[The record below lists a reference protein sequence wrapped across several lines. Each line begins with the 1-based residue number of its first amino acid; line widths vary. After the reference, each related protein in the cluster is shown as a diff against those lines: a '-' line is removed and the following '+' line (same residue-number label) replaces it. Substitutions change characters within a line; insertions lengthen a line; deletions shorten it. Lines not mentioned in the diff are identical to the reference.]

1 MSRREGQRVSSAG
14 LRDARLAALPARA
27 WRRRVPHR
35 PAAVRELPR
44 LGELHRATAV
54 PAGRED
60 AGGARV
66 IACLI
71 WPGAGPHQLVPA
83 CSCAGSPAKYA
94 TYNVVAGP
102 SDKLRPSWPGGFL
115 AAGCQWRPQ
124 GTFGALPNRR
134 GSDCGSAAAIRGP
147 DWPVMCALLPSPTIA
162 SAPEFGERAL
172 PQPALGALHVLHP
185 RDGPGTDRWHCSWAS
200 RSGSCQTYW

>member
-1 MSRREGQRVSSAG
+1 MAKARLEVQLDRLAVTGQGRRLDIVLGLPPAQPPVQLISELGPPVVSEPPG
-14 LRDARLAALPARA
+14 LDVAHRGDVVLAAFLGRAAVDTRLAALPARA
-27 WRRRVPHR
+27 WRRRVPHP

-54 PAGRED
+54 PAGREY

-83 CSCAGSPAKYA
+83 CSCARSLAKYA

-115 AAGCQWRPQ
+115 EAGCH
-124 GTFGALPNRR
+124 GA
-134 GSDCGSAAAIRGP
+134 
-147 DWPVMCALLPSPTIA
+147 
-162 SAPEFGERAL
+162 
-172 PQPALGALHVLHP
+172 
-185 RDGPGTDRWHCSWAS
+185 
-200 RSGSCQTYW
+200 